1 MPPVFFGLLAESHEW
16 KAPAST
22 PKENIRDI
30 TDELER
36 DMVQAPREGL
46 DLLCVPDLGTWDR
59 ITMVLP
65 EKFLKQQLTTNPL
78 FGVLTHAYGTDSLV
92 MSSMRHDYEQQDLS
106 PLTHFIGLLRQKLAL
121 NDASLKP
128 LADGFR
134 ITKTS
139 PEIGSFNM
147 GSGPYKLASVSTEQ
161 IAARYRFNDPW
172 SY

>member
-106 PLTHFIGLLRQKLAL
+106 PLTHFIGLLWQKLAL

>member
-65 EKFLKQQLTTNPL
+65 EKFLKPDA
-78 FGVLTHAYGTDSLV
+78 FVL
-92 MSSMRHDYEQQDLS
+92 
-106 PLTHFIGLLRQKLAL
+106 
-121 NDASLKP
+121 ASLKGSKYVTAFWVEVDLGSEP
-128 LADGFR
+128 IWRVRDKVKLYAQFKKSNQLGPRGIMPAILVTTHTERRRDAIRRAIDTNVWGHKEQWQGSALATYVR
-134 ITKTS
+134 
-139 PEIGSFNM
+139 
-147 GSGPYKLASVSTEQ
+147 
-161 IAARYRFNDPW
+161 
-172 SY
+172 